1 MSGRLYAC
9 KKMSCCIC
17 DLACKWLI
25 VENVKMLNV
34 TTLWHGRK

>member
-25 VENVKMLNV
+25 VENVKIFRNLLNFS
-34 TTLWHGRK
+34 T